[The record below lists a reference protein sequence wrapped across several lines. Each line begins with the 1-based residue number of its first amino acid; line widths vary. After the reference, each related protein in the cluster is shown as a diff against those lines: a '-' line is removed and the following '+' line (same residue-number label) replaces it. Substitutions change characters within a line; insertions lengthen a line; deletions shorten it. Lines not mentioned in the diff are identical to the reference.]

1 MVSVATNDYTK
12 TTDYDMYGNEKETAY
27 QIGDNVIRY
36 QSEYHEDNLKQY
48 TSKYNDEVLY
58 EQQYKTDKL
67 GRVVDH
73 TNTLLNE
80 HYTYLTKNGR
90 TTNLISLH
98 QKNINGQ
105 IQRNKYTYDKEGN
118 ILSKTEN
125 YAYTRYTYDALNRLI
140 REDNKAFDK
149 TYLYTYDGNGNI
161 LSKGIYDYST
171 EDTLENEEIILYN
184 YNDFNDH
191 LTNYD
196 GQTIEYDS
204 IGNPTVYKDK
214 VLCWNQRELIQYG
227 NCSFTYSNTHI
238 RTSKYAKNKKSEYI
252 YDGSMILKER
262 ITNYTSYFYADSNIL
277 EGQTVD
283 EQVEEIEYI
292 YSKTGIIGFRY
303 HGKVYY
309 YNKNILGDILEI
321 YDSKHNLVGKYE
333 YDAGGEP

>member
-1 MVSVATNDYTK
+1 M
-12 TTDYDMYGNEKETAY
+12 
-27 QIGDNVIRY
+27 
-36 QSEYHEDNLKQY
+36 
-48 TSKYNDEVLY
+48 
-58 EQQYKTDKL
+58 
-67 GRVVDH
+67 
-73 TNTLLNE
+73 
-80 HYTYLTKNGR
+80 
-90 TTNLISLH
+90 
-98 QKNINGQ
+98 
-105 IQRNKYTYDKEGN
+105 
-118 ILSKTEN
+118 
-125 YAYTRYTYDALNRLI
+125 I

-184 YNDFNDH
+184 YNDFNDY

-238 RTSKYAKNKKSEYI
+238 RTSKYTKNKKSEYI

-292 YSKTGIIGFRY
+292 YSKTGILGFRY
-303 HGKVYY
+303 HDKVYY

-333 YDAGGEP
+333 YDAWGNHKILTNIDNIANINPFRYRSYYYDNETQLYWLFSRYYDPETGRFISLDSIEYLDPGSINGLNLYCYCMNNPISYADPSGNLPQWAMWLIGGVVIAGLAIATIATGGAAGGVAGFILAGALKGAVVGAVS